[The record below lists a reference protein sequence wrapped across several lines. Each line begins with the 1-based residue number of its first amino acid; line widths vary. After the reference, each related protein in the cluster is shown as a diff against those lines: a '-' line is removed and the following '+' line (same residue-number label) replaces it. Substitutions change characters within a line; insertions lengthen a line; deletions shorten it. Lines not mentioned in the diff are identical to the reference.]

1 MPTTR
6 IAITGANSAVG
17 NVLLTEIA
25 NTTDTSAVAIVR
37 REGALKGLP
46 TGPSVTTAVARYEDS
61 AALRAALDGV
71 SCVVH
76 LAGILFES
84 RTTTYQSA
92 NVETTRALVEA
103 ATDTGVRHLVF
114 ISSIGADPASPN
126 GYFRSKG
133 VAEALVTGADFAGTA
148 IRTPL
153 LLGPETAGGRALV
166 RTASQGSTKTLGGG
180 THTLR
185 PLDIDDLSAAILAA
199 TAQDQPADR
208 SVHDLVGPTG
218 VTYRALIEQM
228 ASLLGKDV
236 SVGSTPI
243 WLAKLGAGAA
253 GLFRQGGMTPDVIDV
268 ITSSEDV
275 PHNADGDL
283 SIMLT
288 PVANTLQKLVQA

>member
-1 MPTTR
+1 MTR

-17 NVLLTEIA
+17 NALLTELA
-25 NTTDTSAVAIVR
+25 GQTDTSAVAIVR
-37 REGALKGLP
+37 RDGALDGLP
-46 TGPSVTTAVARYEDS
+46 SAPSITTAVARYEDGD
-61 AALRAALDGV
+61 ALRAALDGV

-84 RTTTYQSA
+84 KTTTYQSA

-103 ATDTGVRHLVF
+103 ATDAGGRHLIF

-126 GYFRSKG
+126 GYFQSKG
-133 VAEALVTGADFAGTA
+133 KAEALVTGASFAGTV

-153 LLGPETAGGRALV
+153 LLGPEMAGGKALV
-166 RTASQGSTKTLGGG
+166 RTASQGSVKTLGGG
-180 THTLR
+180 AHTLR
-185 PLDIDDLSAAILAA
+185 PLDVDDLSAAILAA
-199 TAQDQPADR
+199 AAQDEPADAA
-208 SVHDLVGPTG
+208 VHDLVGPAG

-228 ASLLGKDV
+228 AGLLGKEV
-236 SVGSTPI
+236 AVGSTPI

-283 SIMLT
+283 AITLT
-288 PVANTLQKLVQA
+288 PLTVTLQKLV

>member
-1 MPTTR
+1 MTR

-17 NVLLTEIA
+17 NALLTELA
-25 NTTDTSAVAIVR
+25 GQTDTSAVAIVR
-37 REGALKGLP
+37 RDGALEGLP
-46 TGPSVTTAVARYEDS
+46 SGPSITTAVARYEDGD
-61 AALRAALDGV
+61 ALRTALDGV

-84 RTTTYQSA
+84 KTTTYQSA

-103 ATDTGVRHLVF
+103 AADAGVRHLVF
-114 ISSIGADPASPN
+114 ISSIGADPASSN

-133 VAEALVTGADFAGTA
+133 EAEALVTGAAFAGTV

-153 LLGPETAGGRALV
+153 LLGPETAGGKALV
-166 RTASQGSTKTLGGG
+166 RTASQGSVKTLGGG
-180 THTLR
+180 VHTLR

-199 TAQDQPADR
+199 AAQVQPADA
-208 SVHDLVGPTG
+208 STHDLVGSTG

-228 ASLLGKDV
+228 AGLLGKGV
-236 SVGSTPI
+236 SVGATPI

-253 GLFRQGGMTPDVIDV
+253 GLFRHGGMTPDVIDV

-275 PHNADGDL
+275 PHNADSDL
-283 SIMLT
+283 GITLT
-288 PVANTLQKLVQA
+288 PLDDTLRKLL